1 MSGRYTLENYEDIK
15 GREVFFDANIILY
28 IYWTTGNRSWMRQ
41 YSTLFNKL
49 LKQGN
54 KMYVNYLV
62 ISEVVNRAIRI
73 EHEKYQ
79 KSQSKAIRYKD
90 YRNSDAGVE
99 ALEDIYTILEHDV
112 LKHFDVVSDGYD
124 KLDIESFLIVDNLDF
139 GDKAIEKTCIDRDM
153 VLITNDADFKNSKLD
168 ILSVNSKLIS

>member
-1 MSGRYTLENYEDIK
+1 MARRYTLNNYEDLK
-15 GREVFFDANIILY
+15 GRDVFFDANVILY
-28 IYWTTGNRSWMRQ
+28 VYWTTGNRSWMGQ
-41 YSTLFNKL
+41 YSTLFNRL

-54 KMYVNYLV
+54 KMYINFPV

-124 KLDIESFLIVDNLDF
+124 KLDIESFLVVDHLDF
-139 GDKAIEKTCIDRDM
+139 GDKAIEKTCSDRDM
-153 VLITNDADFKNSKLD
+153 VLLTNDVDFKNSKVD
-168 ILSVNSKLIS
+168 ILSVNRKLIS